1 MNKRE
6 EIREIIDAYTDDAC
20 LYPDKNCENHGKAKA
35 DPYCVSADGSY
46 NCLMKRLS
54 ELGCAIIVEGELPP
68 SPYHYYSKHDRT
80 NRETEESFCDIGYGR
95 GQQNMFEAGYQ
106 KTIPLIG
113 GE

>member
-54 ELGCAIIVEGELPP
+54 ELGCAIIVEGELPEIVFP
-68 SPYHYYSKHDRT
+68 MHIGSDSPIGLIT
-80 NRETEESFCDIGYGR
+80 REWHKKT
-95 GQQNMFEAGYQ
+95 QQDMLKAGYQ